1 MPHNNCVTKGVI
13 GRTEDSLDYLL
24 KYISRISSD
33 YERNLNH
40 IYLRSFPFKFS
51 TWKFKIKLDMYMQS
65 VAQSHV
71 DIFWTKMI
79 SLETQYELSTEFYDS
94 IRYQIAT
101 EIFFR
106 YNLLSVIF

>member
-1 MPHNNCVTKGVI
+1 M
-13 GRTEDSLDYLL
+13 
-24 KYISRISSD
+24 YI
-33 YERNLNH
+33 
-40 IYLRSFPFKFS
+40 
-51 TWKFKIKLDMYMQS
+51 QS